1 MAFPFKA
8 VAFDMDGTF
17 LRDDKTFDRKLFS
30 RLLDQM
36 LAQGVHVVVA
46 SGDQYE
52 CLLKYFPACHEQLTF
67 ISENGAHIIDHD
79 TELVVQTMDPAVV
92 DELIPFMVDKMNLV
106 PSLSGHEHG
115 YISPN
120 VSASRLKRLQFYF
133 PNHVFIE
140 DFKQLPA
147 DRFYQISFVVE
158 PAKLKMQLQT
168 LRSRFGERLKITP
181 SGNGSVDLTIPGV
194 DKAQALQTML
204 AKWHLTAD
212 DLVAFGD
219 GGNDVTM
226 LKMARIGW
234 AMQNASATVKQAAD
248 FTADEDNNHDAVL
261 HVLQSYL

>member
-1 MAFPFKA
+1 MAFPFKV

-17 LRDDKTFDRKLFS
+17 LRDDKTFDRELFS
-30 RLLDQM
+30 QLLDRLL
-36 LAQGVHVVVA
+36 AQDVHVVVA

-52 CLLKYFPACHEQLTF
+52 CLLKYFPTRHEQLTF

-79 TELVVQTMDPAVV
+79 EELVVQTMDPTVV
-92 DELIPFMVDKMNLV
+92 SELIPFMVDKMDLV
-106 PSLSGHEHG
+106 PSLSGHQHG

-120 VSASRLKRLQFYF
+120 VSASQLKRLQFYF
-133 PNHVFIE
+133 PNHVLID

-147 DRFYQISFVVE
+147 DRFYQVSFVVE
-158 PAKLKMQLQT
+158 PDKLKEQLQA
-168 LRSRFGERLKITP
+168 LRSQFGKRLKITP

-194 DKAQALQTML
+194 DKAQALQRML
-204 AKWHLTAD
+204 AQWQLTAD

-226 LKMARIGW
+226 LKMARVSW
-234 AMQNASATVKQAAD
+234 AMQNASKTVELAAD

>member
-1 MAFPFKA
+1 
-8 VAFDMDGTF
+8 MD
-17 LRDDKTFDRKLFS
+17 
-30 RLLDQM
+30 
-36 LAQGVHVVVA
+36 
-46 SGDQYE
+46 
-52 CLLKYFPACHEQLTF
+52 
-67 ISENGAHIIDHD
+67 
-79 TELVVQTMDPAVV
+79 
-92 DELIPFMVDKMNLV
+92 LV
-106 PSLSGHEHG
+106 PSLSGHQHG

-133 PNHVFIE
+133 PNHIFIE

-158 PAKLKMQLQT
+158 PDKLKGQLQT
-168 LRSRFGERLKITP
+168 LRSRFGKRLKITP

-194 DKAQALQTML
+194 DKAQALQKML
-204 AKWHLTAD
+204 TQWQLTAD

-226 LKMARIGW
+226 LKMARVGW
-234 AMQNASATVKQAAD
+234 AMRNASATVKQAAD

>member
-1 MAFPFKA
+1 M
-8 VAFDMDGTF
+8 TS
-17 LRDDKTFDRKLFS
+17 FDRKLFS
-30 RLLDQM
+30 QLLDRLL
-36 LAQGVHVVVA
+36 AQDVHVIVA

-52 CLLKYFPACHEQLTF
+52 CLLKYFPTRHEQLTF
-67 ISENGAHIIDHD
+67 ISENGAHVIDHD
-79 TELVVQTMDPAVV
+79 RELMVQTMDPAGWRT
-92 DELIPFMVDKMNLV
+92 DSIYGWQNE
-106 PSLSGHEHG
+106 SGAVAFWSWAWLHL
-115 YISPN
+115 
-120 VSASRLKRLQFYF
+120 AKRFSIAAQAAAVLFSKSC
-133 PNHVFIE
+133 FIE

>member
-17 LRDDKTFDRKLFS
+17 LRDDKTFDRILFNQ
-30 RLLDQM
+30 LLDELQ
-36 LAQGVHVVVA
+36 AQGVHVIVA

-52 CLLKYFPACHEQLTF
+52 CLLKYFPKRHAELTF
-67 ISENGAHIIDHD
+67 ISENGAHVIDHD
-79 TELVVQTMDPAVV
+79 EELIVTTMDPVV
-92 DELIPFMVDKMNLV
+92 VSELIPFMIDELQLV
-106 PSLSGHEHG
+106 PSLSGHQHG

-120 VSASRLKRLQFYF
+120 VAPEQLQRLQFYF

-147 DRFYQISFVVE
+147 DRFYQISFVVD
-158 PAKLKMQLQT
+158 PVKLATQLQI
-168 LRSRFGERLKITP
+168 LRNRFGNRLKITP

-194 DKAQALQTML
+194 DKAQALQNVL
-204 AKWHLTAD
+204 SQWDLTAD
-212 DLVAFGD
+212 DLITFGD

-226 LKMARIGW
+226 LKMAKAGW
-234 AMQNASATVKQAAD
+234 AMQNASDAVKEAAD
-248 FTADEDNNHDAVL
+248 FTAADDNNHDAVL